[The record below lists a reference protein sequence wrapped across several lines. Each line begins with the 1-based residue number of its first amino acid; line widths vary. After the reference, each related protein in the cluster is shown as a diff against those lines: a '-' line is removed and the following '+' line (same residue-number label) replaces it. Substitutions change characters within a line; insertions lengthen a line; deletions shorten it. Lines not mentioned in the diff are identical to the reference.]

1 MERHAAGIGAARQ
14 DSRILPHVL
23 GQEDSRVV
31 AVAGRSAGDHDRPAR
46 PLRPGRARS
55 QHLHEHP
62 VVLRPAR
69 PAVAAAC
76 DLWNGAFDVA
86 GGHGAKDGRRR
97 VHSGNR
103 GNSVKITISG
113 ASGLIG
119 RRLLKTLAAD
129 GHTLQVLSRHAGT
142 NMPGGVRVWPWE
154 PAKGEPPTEALG
166 DADAIIHLAGEPV
179 AQRWTPEVK
188 QQIRESRVTGTANLV
203 RAMAKLPQAPKTLV
217 SASAMGYYGSRG
229 DDVLTESSA
238 PGSDYLAKVC
248 VDWEKAAQEAEK
260 LGVRVVRLR
269 TGIVLDA
276 RGGAL
281 AKMLP
286 PFKMGVGG
294 KIGSG
299 RQCMSWI
306 HAEDLVGMI

>member
-1 MERHAAGIGAARQ
+1 
-14 DSRILPHVL
+14 
-23 GQEDSRVV
+23 
-31 AVAGRSAGDHDRPAR
+31 
-46 PLRPGRARS
+46 
-55 QHLHEHP
+55 
-62 VVLRPAR
+62 
-69 PAVAAAC
+69 
-76 DLWNGAFDVA
+76 
-86 GGHGAKDGRRR
+86 
-97 VHSGNR
+97 
-103 GNSVKITISG
+103 VKITISG

-119 RRLLKTLAAD
+119 RRLLKILAGN

-142 NMPGGVRVWPWE
+142 NMPGGVRVWPWD
-154 PAKGEPPTEALG
+154 PAKGEPPTEALA

-188 QQIRESRVTGTANLV
+188 QRIRESRVTGTSNLV
-203 RAMAKLPQAPKTLV
+203 RALSKLPQVPKTLV

-229 DDVLTESSA
+229 DEILTESSA
-238 PGSDYLAKVC
+238 PGSDFLAEVC
-248 VDWEKAAQEAEK
+248 VAWEKAAEEAQK

-294 KIGSG
+294 KVGSG
-299 RQCMSWI
+299 RQWMSWI
-306 HAEDLVGMI
+306 HAEDLAGMIRFALNNQVVGPMNGVSPNPVINADFTRALGAVLKRPVIVPVPALALKLAFGEMSEVLLGSQRVLPKVAEASGYRFQFTDVRAALADALK